1 MASLPLP
8 YHTIKTLYNGPSGM
22 SINPFFG
29 KWELLKSTPNDVEQ
43 YNCFLDTIGQKA
55 YRRPMITT
63 DGLTRPARYFLDAKG
78 AQIPL
83 LQLER
88 HYPSMKGGVFV
99 HARTMDGNIL
109 IAAPRS
115 VATDSHALAA
125 AAYKAYAVG
134 KAPATRKVE
143 PSDRQIHW
151 VWFRRTPTWRLDEEI
166 VLRAASW
173 IELNPGY
180 TFHLWT
186 NLADAAE
193 LTDFLADLPADPRE
207 RYFVSEG
214 GPPEGTAEGS
224 HRVTGKGGPPGGA
237 AEGSHRVTDEG
248 GAGKAKATAP
258 TTKIQVHFADEFR
271 KTVFDWLATNV
282 NAETQAVFADV
293 WASKERQN
301 TVMKTDYTRN
311 ILLAVHG
318 GIYTDFNDLV
328 CMEPIEPFLEAHAG
342 NFTGVTDNT
351 SDNNASNYFMYA
363 GKDNTEWCDIVRRC
377 TETLPAIYETIYSA
391 EALAAARDLLQSI
404 VDGRS
409 LDLTTAQ
416 TVLDTCSIG
425 SSHSRIQTKHFLY
438 TVCMALEFA
447 LGRDSAAGGMI
458 RGFLQPN
465 THNRMKA
472 SFQMEVVSLLTSLRA
487 EVAPFL
493 VDGEGSE
500 RFATWW
506 RFARTDM
513 YLNPIMHSTN
523 LPIYCR
529 EQKIPIWM
537 PPYSY
542 LLRYACLLS
551 FVGHLGDGSSYG
563 MDPTRRTTMR
573 RLLGV
578 A

>member
-1 MASLPLP
+1 
-8 YHTIKTLYNGPSGM
+8 M
-22 SINPFFG
+22 SINPFFS
-29 KWELLKSTPNDVEQ
+29 KWEILKSTPNDVEQ
-43 YNCFLDTIGQKA
+43 FSWFLDTVGQKA
-55 YRRPMITT
+55 YHRPMITT
-63 DGLTRPARYFLDAKG
+63 DGLTRPARYFLNAKG

-88 HYPSMKGGVFV
+88 HYPSIKGGVFV
-99 HARTMDGNIL
+99 QARTMDGNIL
-109 IAAPRS
+109 IAAPRA

-125 AAYKAYAVG
+125 AAYKTYAVG

-151 VWFRRTPTWRLDEEI
+151 VWFRRTPSWRLDEEI

-186 NLADAAE
+186 NLADSAE
-193 LTDFLADLPADPRE
+193 LADFLADLPADVRD
-207 RYFVSEG
+207 RYFVNEGGPPEATRSRAEGSHQVTGEG
-214 GPPEGTAEGS
+214 GPPEGTRSRAEGS
-224 HRVTGKGGPPGGA
+224 HQVTGECGP
-237 AEGSHRVTDEG
+237 
-248 GAGKAKATAP
+248 
-258 TTKIQVHFADEFR
+258 KIQVHFADEFR
-271 KTVFDWLATNV
+271 ATVFDWLAANV
-282 NAETQAVFADV
+282 NAETQTVFADV
-293 WASKERQN
+293 WISKERQN
-301 TVMKTDYTRN
+301 IVMKTDYTRN

-351 SDNNASNYFMYA
+351 SDNNASNYFLYA
-363 GKDNTEWCDIVRRC
+363 GKDNTEWCDITRQC
-377 TETLPAIYETIYSA
+377 TETLPKIYAAIYSA
-391 EALAAARDLLQSI
+391 DALATARDLLQSI
-404 VDGRS
+404 MDGRS
-409 LDLTTAQ
+409 LDLTAVQ
-416 TVLDTCSIG
+416 TVLDACPIG

-447 LGRDSAAGGMI
+447 LGSTTAAGGAI

-472 SFQMEVVSLLTSLRA
+472 TFQMEVVSLLTSLRA

-493 VDGEGSE
+493 VEGEGSE

>member
-1 MASLPLP
+1 MAASAPHPLPLP
-8 YHTIKTLYNGPSGM
+8 YGTIKTLYNSPTGM

-29 KWELLKSTPNDVEQ
+29 KWEQLKATPNDLEQ
-43 YNCFLDTIGQKA
+43 YSWFLDTIGQKA
-55 YRRPMITT
+55 YHRPMITT
-63 DGLTRPARYFLDAKG
+63 DGLTRPARYFLDAAG

-88 HYPSMKGGVFV
+88 YYPPMKRGVFV

-109 IAAPRS
+109 IAAPRA
-115 VATDSHALAA
+115 VAADPHALAA
-125 AAYKAYAVG
+125 AAYQTYAKG
-134 KAPATRKVE
+134 RAPAIRKVE
-143 PSDRQIHW
+143 DSDRQIHW

-186 NLADAAE
+186 NLADATE
-193 LTDFLADLPADPRE
+193 LTDFLADLPADVRK
-207 RYFVSEG
+207 RYFSSEG
-214 GPPEGTAEGS
+214 GS
-224 HRVTGKGGPPGGA
+224 
-237 AEGSHRVTDEG
+237 DI
-248 GAGKAKATAP
+248 
-258 TTKIQVHFADEFR
+258 KIQVHFADEFR
-271 KTVFDWLATNV
+271 ATVFDWLAANV
-282 NAETQAVFADV
+282 NAETQAVFATV
-293 WASKERQN
+293 WDSTERQN

-328 CMEPIEPFLEAHAG
+328 CLSPIEPFLEAHAG
-342 NFTGVTDNT
+342 NFTGVSDNT

-363 GKDNTEWCDIVRRC
+363 GKNNTEWRDITVRC
-377 TETLPAIYETIYSA
+377 TETLPTIHAVIYSA
-391 EALAAARDLLQSI
+391 DALAAARGILQCI
-404 VDGRS
+404 VEGRS
-409 LDLTTAQ
+409 LDMTAIQ
-416 TVLDTCSIG
+416 TVLDSCPLSTE
-425 SSHSRIQTKHFLY
+425 RIQPKHFLY
-438 TVCMALEFA
+438 TVCMGLEFA
-447 LGRDSAAGGMI
+447 LGRESAAGAMI

-465 THNRMKA
+465 THNRMKP
-472 SFQMEVVSLLTSLRA
+472 SFLMEVVSLLTSLRA
-487 EVAPFL
+487 DIAPL
-493 VDGEGSE
+493 LAEGEGSD

-529 EQKIPIWM
+529 EQKIPIWL

-573 RLLGV
+573 KLLGV